1 MLSAYALRTGAS
13 KIILP
18 YASRSRFVDMFCL
31 AWSPRKEIGLAF
43 RGLLVEFPVASDE
56 GTLRKE
62 KTYVGKLNLAL
73 VQVGLYPFVHVFAR
87 W

>member
-1 MLSAYALRTGAS
+1 MPAAKLLIGVRN
-13 KIILP
+13 
-18 YASRSRFVDMFCL
+18 FVV
-31 AWSPRKEIGLAF
+31 GLT
-43 RGLLVEFPVASDE
+43 VKVASDE

-73 VQVGLYPFVHVFAR
+73 VQVGLYLFVRVFAR